1 MVTFK
6 VNEIEFANHVI
17 AGTYEVNRVPEY
29 EEWTDA
35 KRRKHKQQL
44 RAGKVKGSFDMHFKT
59 TEEYDLFKN
68 ALDEVKNEGGAFM
81 EQIIITVNGE
91 QDPVTVDMF
100 LDYSLN
106 RNRDGRWKDYYEVFT
121 VTVEER

>member
-44 RAGKVKGSFDMHFKT
+44 RAGKVKGSFDMSFKT

>member
-6 VNEIEFANHVI
+6 VNDIEFADHVI

-29 EEWTDA
+29 EEWMDA
-35 KRRKHKQQL
+35 KRRKHKQQV
-44 RAGKVKGSFDMHFKT
+44 RAGKVKGSFDMFFKT
-59 TEEYDLFKN
+59 TEEYDMFKD
-68 ALDEVKNEGGAFM
+68 ALDEVKNEGGAYL
-81 EQIIITVNGE
+81 EGIIITVNGE
-91 QDPVTVDMF
+91 QDTAVVDVF

-121 VTVEER
+121 VTIEER